1 MPADRHS
8 ARALVR
14 GLLLL
19 ALALPFGGLAAAAEE
34 VVRSFPASDS
44 TVLEIRNLSGRV
56 EIRSWNQRQVK
67 VVARRQTRAVETH
80 FEETA
85 NQIHVHTH
93 LLQSA
98 APASERVVDYQIW
111 APADIN
117 VKLHQDVG
125 TVRIENFADDVN
137 VETVAAQVELR
148 NLTGHTSVQ
157 TLNGSVEVW
166 RGAGRL
172 DATSISGSLRFLD
185 MDTRNLVARTT
196 SGDIYFE
203 GDFRP
208 GGSYE
213 FVNHQGAIELRVPS
227 TASFELNANSV
238 KGDVTSEFPFTP
250 RSHGRLPHASVARSL
265 LGTVHAG
272 EAMVRVTSF
281 SGTIRLRKL

>member
-1 MPADRHS
+1 MMSVNRDP
-8 ARALVR
+8 ARALRR

-19 ALALPFGGLAAAAEE
+19 ALAALPLGAVAED
-34 VVRSFPASDS
+34 VVRTFPASGS

-67 VVARRQTRAVETH
+67 VVAQRQTRAVETH

-98 APASERVVDYQIW
+98 AAASERVVDYQVW
-111 APADIN
+111 APANIN
-117 VKLHQDVG
+117 LKIQQDVG

-137 VETVAAQVELR
+137 VETVAATVELR
-148 NLTGHTSVQ
+148 NVSGYTSIQ

-172 DATSISGSLRFLD
+172 DANSISGTLRFLD
-185 MDTRNLVARTT
+185 MDTRNLYARTT
-196 SGDIYFE
+196 SGDIYYE

-208 GGSYE
+208 AGSYE
-213 FVNHQGAIELRVPS
+213 FHNHQGAIELRVPS

-238 KGDVTSEFPFTP
+238 KGEVSSEFPLTP
-250 RSHGRLPHASVARSL
+250 RTHGRVPRASLARSL
-265 LGTVHAG
+265 LGTVHTG
-272 EAMVRVTSF
+272 EAMVRVSSF

>member
-1 MPADRHS
+1 MSVNRDP
-8 ARALVR
+8 ARALRR

-19 ALALPFGGLAAAAEE
+19 ALAALPLVAAAEE
-34 VVRSFPASDS
+34 VVRTFPASGS
-44 TVLEIRNLSGRV
+44 TVFEIRNLSGRV

-67 VVARRQTRAVETH
+67 VVALRQTRAVETH

-98 APASERVVDYQIW
+98 AAASERVVDYQIW
-111 APADIN
+111 APANIN
-117 VKLHQDVG
+117 IKVSQDAG

-137 VETVAAQVELR
+137 VETVAATVEIR
-148 NLTGHTSVQ
+148 NVTGYTSIQ

-166 RGAGRL
+166 RAAGRL
-172 DATSISGSLRFLD
+172 EANSISGNLRFLD
-185 MDTRNLVARTT
+185 MDTRNLYARTT
-196 SGDIYFE
+196 SGDIYYE

-208 GGSYE
+208 AGSYE
-213 FVNHQGAIELRVPS
+213 FHNHQGAIELRVPS

-238 KGDVTSEFPFTP
+238 KGEVSSEFPLTP
-250 RSHGRLPHASVARSL
+250 RSHGRVPRASVARSL
-265 LGTVHAG
+265 LGTVHTG
-272 EAMVRVTSF
+272 EAMVRVSSF